1 MKKNLTLLLLS
12 IIAIVCFNAC
22 DDNDDKDNSIRFYTF
37 DEKPQ
42 EVTEFEIHSRH
53 MNYRLGSVYIKGGDG
68 SYSFH
73 SSNQDVIQD
82 SSISTELYES
92 NNQNIIYFT
101 ILKEGETIIAIA
113 DKSGNTAALK
123 VTMINYTQK
132 FNVVD
137 TQLLINDEVSQDI
150 KSEIEAD
157 MEENN
162 LQANNSIHLT
172 YRGLSQGDLAIF
184 NNAEAKDKRF
194 DGTFLLEDAS
204 PSGHTMILTYN
215 GQTHKYK
222 MPYKKETDTK
232 ATSTSGLQFGEDLTE
247 YYKAKYPTENI
258 TEVSFGVLLSSVK

>member
-1 MKKNLTLLLLS
+1 MRKLTLLLLS
-12 IIAIVCFNAC
+12 LIAITCFNAC
-22 DDNDDKDNSIRFYTF
+22 DDNDDDKSIHFYSL
-37 DEKPQ
+37 DEKPAKI
-42 EVTEFEIHSRH
+42 TEISIPSR
-53 MNYRLGSVYIKGGDG
+53 YIDQSFGLAYIKGGDG
-68 SYSFH
+68 KYTFK
-73 SSNQDVIQD
+73 SSNQEVIED
-82 SSISTELYES
+82 ASIELKLYEPS
-92 NNQNIIYFT
+92 KQNIIYFT
-101 ILKEGETIIAIA
+101 ALNEGETTITAT
-113 DKSGNTAALK
+113 DKAGNTAVLRVIVVIFSQK
-123 VTMINYTQK
+123 YNVLSTQ
-132 FNVVD
+132 FI
-137 TQLLINDEVSQDI
+137 INDEVSQDI

-157 MEENN
+157 LEENN